1 MKLTPQKPAQI
12 RYGETTLEEERAEQR
27 QEAGQGER
35 GQLLANIRRLTT
47 IVLDKLEQGSKE
59 GTLDQAQ
66 IRLLGSIV
74 MRSLGLWQETLNP
87 RPRRRPRRELQDTE
101 DQLPDKELDR
111 KREQG

>member
-1 MKLTPQKPAQI
+1 MVEQTVEQK
-12 RYGETTLEEERAEQR
+12 
-27 QEAGQGER
+27 QEAGHGER
-35 GQLLANIRRLTT
+35 DALLANIRRLTR
-47 IVLDKLEQGSKE
+47 IALDKLEQGAKE

-87 RPRRRPRRELQDTE
+87 RPRRHPRKEPQETE
-101 DQLPDKELDR
+101 DLPPGRGLDK

>member
-1 MKLTPQKPAQI
+1 MKVRTA
-12 RYGETTLEEERAEQR
+12 ETGSRLEEQTLEQS
-27 QEAGQGER
+27 QETGQGER

-59 GTLDQAQ
+59 GTLDQGQ

-87 RPRRRPRRELQDTE
+87 RPGRRPRRELRETE
-101 DQLPDKELDR
+101 DSLATES
-111 KREQG
+111 